1 MDLTTTIGYVLSL
14 IGAVVLFLFGMK
26 IMSEAV
32 QKVAGRKLRHFLRTL
47 TYNKGRAI
55 LTGLLITGIIQ
66 SSSAFTVM
74 TVGLVNAGLVSLSQS
89 VGLIMGA
96 NMGTTVTAWLVTFF
110 GFSINMQ
117 SVLLPLLALSF
128 PLLFSR
134 KPVVRY
140 SGEIVFGFVILFLGL
155 NFLKELMPDLSQ
167 NSSIMELLK
176 SEGTKGSLLFFVG
189 LGILITAV
197 FQSSSAMFTFTM
209 VMGINGFISFD
220 VAAAMILGE
229 NIGTTATVNFTA
241 IIANR
246 EGKRAA
252 FFHFLFNLIGVAWA
266 LLLFH
271 PFVRFVHLLTDG
283 IAPHAQT
290 NPDFYLSLGLSVF
303 HTLFNLTNT
312 LLLIG
317 FTPYLIRFIEKLI
330 PDRQKNNNLST
341 LTYLPNSI
349 LSVSELSLVQARQA
363 LRSNSENVLEMFNTV
378 STLLMEKKE
387 DSFQE
392 LFIKLK
398 SSENLIDDNERKLY
412 AFLSKITEGE
422 LSHTSTRLVRG
433 FVVSINNIETI
444 GDLCYKMGKLIQ
456 EKNKHNAWFIQK
468 QREEL
473 FDLFRLVEKALR
485 LMIKNI
491 TADVQGIN
499 ENAVVKTE
507 QKINKKRDTMI
518 RDFHTYQIKNDLRY
532 DSGQY
537 YLKFI
542 ELCEKIGDH
551 TLNVSEAIAGHK
563 FF

>member
-1 MDLTTTIGYVLSL
+1 MDLTTTIGYVLNL

-26 IMSEAV
+26 IMSEAL
-32 QKVAGRKLRHFLRTL
+32 QKVAGNKLRHFLRTL

-55 LTGLLITGIIQ
+55 LTGFLITGIIQ

-96 NMGTTVTAWLVTFF
+96 NLGTTVTAWLVTFF
-110 GFSINMQ
+110 GFSIHMQ

-128 PLLFSR
+128 PLLFSK
-134 KPVVRY
+134 KPAVRY

-155 NFLKELMPDLSQ
+155 HFLKEVMPDLSQ
-167 NSSIMELLK
+167 NSAVMNLLK

-189 LGILITAV
+189 LGLLITVV
-197 FQSSSAMFTFTM
+197 FQSSSAMFTFTVVM
-209 VMGINGFISFD
+209 VINGFIGFD
-220 VAAAMILGE
+220 TAAAMILGE
-229 NIGTTATVNFTA
+229 NIGTTATANFTA

-252 FFHFLFNLIGVAWA
+252 FFHFLFNLIGVAWV

-271 PFVRFVHLLTDG
+271 PFVQFVHFLTHG
-283 IAPHAQT
+283 IAPHAHT
-290 NPDFYLSLGLSVF
+290 HSDFYFSLGLSVF

-312 LLLIG
+312 LLLVG
-317 FTPYLIRFIEKLI
+317 FTRYLIRLVEKLI
-330 PDRQKNNNLST
+330 PDRQKSNALST
-341 LTYLPNSI
+341 LTYIPNNI

-363 LRSNSENVLEMFNTV
+363 LHSNAENVLKMFHLV
-378 STLLMEKKE
+378 SALLMEKQE
-387 DSFQE
+387 DAFKE
-392 LFIKLK
+392 LFDQLK
-398 SSENLIDDNERKLY
+398 NREILLDNNEQNLY
-412 AFLSKITEGE
+412 TFLSKVTAGE
-422 LSHTSTRLVRG
+422 LSHASTRLVRG

-444 GDLCYKMGKLIQ
+444 GDLCYKMGKLIC
-456 EKNKHNAWFIQK
+456 EKNKQGAWFIQK

-473 FDLFRLVEKALR
+473 FELFKTVEKSLR
-485 LMIKNI
+485 LMIKNVTI
-491 TADVQGIN
+491 DVQEID
-499 ENAVVKTE
+499 ETAVVKTE

-518 RDFHTYQIKNDLRY
+518 RDFHSYQIKNGLRY

-542 ELCEKIGDH
+542 ERCEKIGDH
-551 TLNVSEAIAGHK
+551 ALNVSEAIAGHK